1 MRSARICVIA
11 LAVSVGAV
19 TSVWAQAPVKPGGGI
34 EVGLD
39 ISHVS
44 PASTGQTIEF
54 APGLL
59 AGIFGTVPVTKTIGL
74 QVGADYVQKHTKIN
88 NNESNID
95 YLEIP
100 IMARMPLF
108 KGLYMNEGVGFS
120 FPVKATGKSAT
131 AGTETDFKDQVTS
144 PDFSIII
151 SGGIPINKKAAVEI
165 RYDGGFKKVIDLPS
179 APVQRQRVWGFL
191 LSWKL

>member
-1 MRSARICVIA
+1 MRLARICVIA
-11 LAVSVGAV
+11 LTVCFAAA
-19 TSVWAQAPVKPGGGI
+19 TSALAQAPAKAGGGI

-39 ISHVS
+39 MSHVAPPS
-44 PASTGQTIEF
+44 GTQTIDF
-54 APGLL
+54 APGFI

-108 KGLYMNEGVGFS
+108 KGLYMNEGIGVN

-131 AGTETDFKDQVTS
+131 SGTETDFKSQVTS
-144 PDFSIII
+144 PDISIII
-151 SGGIPINKKAAVEI
+151 SGGIPINKKAAIEI
-165 RYDGGFKKVIDLPS
+165 RYDGGFKHVIDLPS
-179 APVQRQRVWGFL
+179 APVQRQRVWAFL